1 MTKPE
6 FIKSKIYNAGTQD
19 IVSLL
24 RAIAIWKFKDNKIV
38 FTNGCFDILHKGHVT
53 YLAQAADLGDI
64 LIVGLNSDASV
75 KKLKKGDNRPIQ
87 DQDSRA
93 LILASLHYVSSVI
106 LFDED
111 TPAELIGKI
120 KPDILV
126 KGGDWK
132 PEQIAGYNSV
142 KANGGEVKVIDYL
155 PGFSTTAIEQKIK
168 NSGN

>member
-6 FIKSKIYNAGTQD
+6 FIQSKFYKWEDLA
-19 IVSLL
+19 

-75 KKLKKGDNRPIQ
+75 KKLKKGDSRPIQ

-93 LILASLHYVSSVI
+93 LILASLHYVSAVV
-106 LFDED
+106 LFDEV
-111 TPAELIGKI
+111 TPAELIKKI
-120 KPDILV
+120 NPDVLV

-132 PEQIAGYNSV
+132 PEQIAGYDTV
-142 KANGGEVKVIDYL
+142 KANGGKVIVIDYL